1 MKTKI
6 MTTTVTIAVTPD
18 QQGNETSDMGGYN
31 SMIEWLHEGQVYD
44 SYTVLEVSDP
54 IEYKLVK
61 KGK

>member
-6 MTTTVTIAVTPD
+6 ITTTVTIAVTPD
-18 QQGNETSDMGGYN
+18 QQGSETSDVGGYD
-31 SMIEWLHEGQVYD
+31 SMIDWLHEGQVYD
-44 SYTVLEVSDP
+44 SYTVLEVSEP

>member
-1 MKTKI
+1 
-6 MTTTVTIAVTPD
+6 MTTTVTIAVTPA
-18 QQGNETSDMGGYN
+18 QEGSETSDKGGYN
-31 SMIEWLHEGQVYD
+31 SMIDWLHEGQVYD

>member
-6 MTTTVTIAVTPD
+6 MTTTVTIAITPE
-18 QQGNETSDMGGYN
+18 QQGSKTSYIGGYD
-31 SMIEWLHEGQVYD
+31 SMINWLHEGQVYD
-44 SYTVLEVSDP
+44 SYTILEISDP